1 MRKIIKVMKAEKR
14 KKKGPEKT
22 CIKTLIEIADAMAKN
37 SEIIVTIRQPEKTIH
52 LVPADDDDWEPCPE
66 EMLDMISDLADKINT
81 RCEMDEE
88 GWAPCSAQ
96 LLNMLDDIKS
106 KLTCTCDCGECC
118 CDEDGGKTPPP
129 SYMGNTTD
137 RPEDPEKGHRAEAG
151 ESM

>member
-52 LVPADDDDWEPCPE
+52 LVPADGDDWEPCPE
-66 EMLDMISDLADKINT
+66 EMLNMISNLADKIDVL
-81 RCEMDEE
+81 CEMDEE

-96 LLNMLDDIKS
+96 FLNMLDDIKS
-106 KLTCTCDCGECC
+106 KLTCTCD
-118 CDEDGGKTPPP
+118 EDDGKTSPP

>member
-14 KKKGPEKT
+14 KKTGPEKT

-52 LVPADDDDWEPCPE
+52 LVPADGDDWEPCPE
-66 EMLDMISDLADKINT
+66 EMLDMISNLADKINA

-106 KLTCTCDCGECC
+106 KLTCTCDCR
-118 CDEDGGKTPPP
+118 CDEDDGKTPPP
-129 SYMGNTTD
+129 SYMGNIAD
-137 RPEDPEKGHRAEAG
+137 RSEDPEKGHPC
-151 ESM
+151 